1 MEREAITKA
10 QPALHRHSPSEL
22 KSIVDAEN
30 AGRPFLV
37 IHHREGSH
45 QVCMLTARRRLRI
58 GRRPAN
64 DIVLNDAE
72 VSRIHAELEPIGK
85 DWAVS
90 DMGLSSNGTF
100 IGELRNDGD
109 SGEVRISGRRRL
121 VDGDVIRLGQTRIT
135 YRCPVKGATVPT
147 APASALTELGSL
159 TARQRSILVALARPC
174 RPGAAFAAPATNGQ
188 VAKELHLSLD
198 AVKGHLTVLYKRF
211 GIDDLPPSRKRMRL
225 VECAFQWGLVSEL
238 EL

>member
-10 QPALHRHSPSEL
+10 QPALHQHSPSEL
-22 KSIVDAEN
+22 KSIRDAEN

-37 IHHREGSH
+37 VHHREGSH
-45 QVCMLTARRRLRI
+45 QVCTLTALRRLKL
-58 GRRPAN
+58 GRRSSN
-64 DIVLNDAE
+64 DIVLDDTE
-72 VSRIHAELEPIGK
+72 VSRVHAELEPIGK

-90 DMGLSSNGTF
+90 DMGLSLNGTF
-100 IGELRNDGD
+100 IDELRDG
-109 SGEVRISGRRRL
+109 SVIEEVRISGRRRL

-135 YRCPVKGATVPT
+135 YRCPVQGATVPT
-147 APASALTELGSL
+147 APAAALTELGSL
-159 TARQRSILVALARPC
+159 TARQRAILVALSRPC
-174 RPGAAFAAPATNGQ
+174 RPGTFTTPATNGQ
-188 VAKELHLSLD
+188 IAKELHLGLD